1 MLPPCASA
9 LEGKGSKLHAKAAR
23 YAKSSGNPLVDPT
36 TAYKWSNFSRFVMRN
51 SATRILALGIK
62 FMESLTLSPISAPFL
77 IAPRLTL
84 MAGYSLWVVG
94 CPPRYVGHPP
104 QEWFP
109 QEPHGGNGWG
119 VGRWRYRDTSGPDE
133 K

>member
-1 MLPPCASA
+1 MPAIA
-9 LEGKGSKLHAKAAR
+9 EGAKTVD
-23 YAKSSGNPLVDPT
+23 NPLVEPWI
-36 TAYKWSNFSRFVMRN
+36 AQKPGKFARFVMRN

-62 FMESLTLSPISAPFL
+62 FMESLTLSPISASFL
-77 IAPRLTL
+77 IASGLTL

-119 VGRWRYRDTSGPDE
+119 VGRWRYRDTSGPEE
-133 K
+133 KPI